1 MVNYKCKKCNK
12 NFNKKS
18 NFVRH
23 INRKFSCIP
32 EENIYYSNG
41 DKYLDETKKIH
52 KASNSL
58 KNKKSSQKTKNSSE
72 NSMKVDE
79 NSSDFDESSMKVD
92 ENSSNF
98 DESSMK
104 VDEFSMKVDDF
115 SMKVDELSMKVDDK
129 KKDNNKT
136 IKHLYKCNECD
147 KIFKKKSYLDVH
159 LKKYCKMNVKFNNIY
174 KFNRSTFGKNKYG
187 RYGGDIY
194 IIQTDYNFN
203 NIFKIGKTVN
213 LYNRL
218 NDYRCGSVIEP
229 RLHYYYSFKN
239 IKKADNDLKK
249 LLKKY
254 NLKREIFKCDLNEL
268 RKIIL
273 NYQKKTD
280 NCTIE
285 NEPLIKQT
293 DLSECMCCN
302 KIFYLKEDMFKHLK
316 ECKEYQDLF
325 SKNRYQ
331 CQDCNVT
338 FSHKTNFYRHKKHF
352 CKSSENNISESSEEE
367 SVEILQKKVKEAKK
381 KVEVELL
388 KKKLAEAEKKI
399 DELKMSQTVTN
410 INIFAYNK
418 NPDMSHLTNNDFF
431 LIMNRGVNS
440 VPKLIEAIHFNP
452 DKPENHNVYIPNL
465 KNKYAMIYNGKKWD
479 LSNKEDIID
488 DMYDDNSNILEEKM
502 EELENSETNSKVL
515 NKFKRFINKKED
527 ERIRNK
533 VKDQIKL
540 LLFNNKEVMKKIK

>member
-1 MVNYKCKKCNK
+1 MVNYKCQKCNK

-41 DKYLDETKKIH
+41 DKYLDKNQKVNISTNITKI
-52 KASNSL
+52 
-58 KNKKSSQKTKNSSE
+58 KKSSKKTENGSK

-79 NSSDFDESSMKVD
+79 TCSIFDENGSKIDDFSMKVD
-92 ENSSNF
+92 ENGSKI
-98 DESSMK
+98 DEN
-104 VDEFSMKVDDF
+104 SMKVDDF
-115 SMKVDELSMKVDDK
+115 SMKVDEFSMKVDEN
-129 KKDNNKT
+129 KKDNNES
-136 IKHLYKCNECD
+136 IKHLYQCNECD

-174 KFNRSTFGKNKYG
+174 KFNRSTFGRNKYG
-187 RYGGDIY
+187 RHGGDIY

-218 NDYRCGSVIEP
+218 NDYRCGSVVEP
-229 RLHYYYSFKN
+229 RLYYYYSFKN

-249 LLKKY
+249 MLKKY
-254 NLKREIFKCDLNEL
+254 NIKREIYKCDLNEL

-273 NYQKKTD
+273 NYQNKID
-280 NCTIE
+280 NVKIE

-293 DLSECMCCN
+293 DLSECICCN

-331 CQDCNVT
+331 CQDCDST

-352 CKSSENNISESSEEE
+352 CKGSNKNISESSEEE
-367 SVEILQKKVKEAKK
+367 SVENLQKKVKAAEK

-418 NPDMSHLTNNDFF
+418 NPDMSHLTNHDF
-431 LIMNRGVNS
+431 LKIMNRGVNS

-502 EELENSETNSKVL
+502 EEFENSEKNSKVL

-540 LLFNNKEVMKKIK
+540 LLFNNKEVLKQIK